1 MKHIRGR
8 KPQADD
14 WLTDKGLT
22 LLQGWARQGLSN
34 EQISNNIGIHESTF
48 YRWQS
53 MYSDI
58 REAIKNGKEVVD
70 FEVENALLK
79 RALGYEKE
87 KTRTYLKDDGTGQK
101 TKHVEVT
108 KEHVPPD
115 PTAMI
120 FWLKNR
126 KPNEWND
133 KQNINHTGNINYRPD
148 FSNITT
154 DELKRIANG
163 GGTDEKGT

>member
-58 REAIKNGKEVVD
+58 REAIKKGKEVVD

-163 GGTDEKGT
+163 GGTNEKGT

>member
-58 REAIKNGKEVVD
+58 REAIKKGKEVVD

-87 KTRTYLKDDGTGQK
+87 KTLTYLKDDGTGQK

-126 KPNEWND
+126 KPNEWNERH
-133 KQNINHTGNINYRPD
+133 NINHTGNINYRTD

-163 GGTDEKGT
+163 GGTND

>member
-34 EQISNNIGIHESTF
+34 EQISNNIGIHASTF

-58 REAIKNGKEVVD
+58 REAIKKGKAVVD

-126 KPNEWND
+126 KPNEWNERH
-133 KQNINHTGNINYRPD
+133 NINHTGNIKYTNNFD
-148 FSNITT
+148 NITT

-163 GGTDEKGT
+163 GGTND

>member
-58 REAIKNGKEVVD
+58 REAIKKGKEVVD

-101 TKHVEVT
+101 KKHVEVT

-163 GGTDEKGT
+163 GGTNEKGT

>member
-58 REAIKNGKEVVD
+58 REAIKKGKEVVD

-126 KPNEWND
+126 KPNEWNERH
-133 KQNINHTGNINYRPD
+133 NINHTGNINYRTD

-163 GGTDEKGT
+163 GGTNEKGT

>member
-14 WLTDKGLT
+14 WLTDKGLI
-22 LLQGWARQGLSN
+22 LLKGWARQGLSN

-58 REAIKNGKEVVD
+58 REAIKKGKEVVD

-163 GGTDEKGT
+163 GGTNE

>member
-1 MKHIRGR
+1 MEHNRGR
-8 KPQADD
+8 TPKIDE
-14 WLTDKGLT
+14 WLNDKGLT
-22 LLQGWARQGLSN
+22 LLKGWARQGLNN
-34 EQISNNIGIHESTF
+34 EQISNNIGIHISTF
-48 YRWQS
+48 YRWQLEHP
-53 MYSDI
+53 DFK
-58 REAIKNGKEVVD
+58 EAIKKGKEVVD

-126 KPNEWND
+126 KPNEWNERH
-133 KQNINHTGNINYRPD
+133 NINHTGNIKYTNNFD
-148 FSNITT
+148 NITT

-163 GGTDEKGT
+163 GGTND

>member
-1 MKHIRGR
+1 MEHNKGR
-8 KPQADD
+8 KPKADD
-14 WLTDKGLT
+14 WLTDSALT
-22 LLQGWARQGLSN
+22 VLNGWAREGLSN
-34 EQISNNIGIHESTF
+34 EQMANNMGIHISTF
-48 YRWQS
+48 YRWKS
-53 MYSDI
+53 IYSDFK
-58 REAIKNGKEVVD
+58 EAIKKGKEVVD

-87 KTRTYLKDDGTGQK
+87 KTRTYLKDDGTGHK
-101 TKHVEVT
+101 TKHIEVT

-126 KPNEWND
+126 KPNEWNERH
-133 KQNINHTGNINYRPD
+133 NINHAGNINYRTD

-163 GGTDEKGT
+163 GRTND

>member
-8 KPQADD
+8 KSQADD

-58 REAIKNGKEVVD
+58 REAIKKGKEVVD

-163 GGTDEKGT
+163 GGTND

>member
-58 REAIKNGKEVVD
+58 REAIKKGKEVVD

-163 GGTDEKGT
+163 GGTND

>member
-1 MKHIRGR
+1 M
-8 KPQADD
+8 
-14 WLTDKGLT
+14 
-22 LLQGWARQGLSN
+22 
-34 EQISNNIGIHESTF
+34 
-48 YRWQS
+48 
-53 MYSDI
+53 
-58 REAIKNGKEVVD
+58 
-70 FEVENALLK
+70 
-79 RALGYEKE
+79 
-87 KTRTYLKDDGTGQK
+87 
-101 TKHVEVT
+101 
-108 KEHVPPD
+108 PPD

-163 GGTDEKGT
+163 GGTNEKGT